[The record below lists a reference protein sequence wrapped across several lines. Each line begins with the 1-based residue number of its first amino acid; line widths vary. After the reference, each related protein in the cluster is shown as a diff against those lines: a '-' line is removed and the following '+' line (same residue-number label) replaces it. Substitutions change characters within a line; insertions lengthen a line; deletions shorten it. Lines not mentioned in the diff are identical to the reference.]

1 MSPADPPQ
9 LHLVTDSRLGPEA
22 LLGAVEAAAHNGVD
36 WVQVRDHS
44 STARELFELSRRI
57 VSICRP
63 LGVRVVV
70 NDRIDVALAVAA
82 DAVQLG
88 SRSLPIAVAKRIA
101 GPMLIGASVHSLS
114 EGVNAERDGAD
125 WITFGHFF
133 PTSSHPKNRAE
144 TSELKRGKSAQY
156 SRRLADGVV
165 HGQSPFFLDAPSPP
179 TARRASLRSWQKR
192 PVFPSSRLAESAST
206 KCPRSLSGGVAVMLV
221 TRQTQPVPPASC
233 VPLDLRRR

>member
-133 PTSSHPKNRAE
+133 PTSSHPNEPCRDIA
-144 TSELKRGKSAQY
+144 ELKIVAKAPSIPVIAIGGIGVDQVSTVVEAGAGGIAVISAI
-156 SRRLADGVV
+156 
-165 HGQSPFFLDAPSPP
+165 LDAPDP
-179 TARRASLRSWQKR
+179 ARAAGELRA
-192 PVFPSSRLAESAST
+192 A
-206 KCPRSLSGGVAVMLV
+206 
-221 TRQTQPVPPASC
+221 
-233 VPLDLRRR
+233 LDLRRR

>member
-1 MSPADPPQ
+1 MSPADPLQ

-44 STARELFELSRRI
+44 STARQLFELSRRI

-63 LGVRVVV
+63 LGIRVAV
-70 NDRIDVALAVAA
+70 NDRLDVALAVAA

-101 GPMLIGASVHSLS
+101 GRMLIGASVHSLS
-114 EGVNAERDGAD
+114 QGARAESDGAN

-133 PTSSHPKNRAE
+133 PTSSHPNGPCRDI
-144 TSELKRGKSAQY
+144 SELKIVADAARIPVIAIGGIGADQVATVIEAGASGIAVISAI
-156 SRRLADGVV
+156 
-165 HGQSPFFLDAPSPP
+165 LDAPDP
-179 TARRASLRSWQKR
+179 ARAAGELRA
-192 PVFPSSRLAESAST
+192 A
-206 KCPRSLSGGVAVMLV
+206 
-221 TRQTQPVPPASC
+221 
-233 VPLDLRRR
+233 LDSRRR

>member
-9 LHLVTDSRLGPEA
+9 LHLVTDLRLGKRE

-63 LGVRVVV
+63 LGVRVAV
-70 NDRIDVALAVAA
+70 NDRLDVALVVGA

-88 SRSLPIAVAKRIA
+88 SRSLPISTAKSIA

-114 EGVNAERDGAD
+114 EGERAAKHGAD

-133 PTSSHPKNRAE
+133 PTSSHPDERCLDIG
-144 TSELKRGKSAQY
+144 ELRMMAKTVPVPVIAIGGI
-156 SRRLADGVV
+156 GVEQV
-165 HGQSPFFLDAPSPP
+165 ATVMEAGAIGIAVISSILDAPDPG
-179 TARRASLRSWQKR
+179 RAAAELRSTLDHN
-192 PVFPSSRLAESAST
+192 RL
-206 KCPRSLSGGVAVMLV
+206 
-221 TRQTQPVPPASC
+221 
-233 VPLDLRRR
+233 